1 MVDALTIADG
11 DHVMPPTK
19 MKISAM
25 LATSLHSGEHI
36 AVAERPGYEPVEP

>member
-11 DHVMPPTK
+11 DNVMLPTR

-25 LATSLHSGEHI
+25 LTHAL
-36 AVAERPGYEPVEP
+36 R

>member
-11 DHVMPPTK
+11 DYAMLPTR

-36 AVAERPGYEPVEP
+36 AVAERPGYDRVEP

>member
-11 DHVMPPTK
+11 DYVMLP
-19 MKISAM
+19 
-25 LATSLHSGEHI
+25 TSLHSGEHI